1 MKKILFVGNGNT
13 CRSVMAEYI
22 FNSLC
27 KRLGIE
33 GYIGESCGMNARKG
47 MPPGEYTI
55 NAVKEMGIDI
65 KDHKASLAD
74 VEILSS
80 AEKIYCMVPS
90 VAASVITYL
99 PGLENKVEMLGE
111 GIPSPEGASMGTF
124 INIREMLEQEILE
137 IIGTLK

>member
-22 FNSLC
+22 FNNLC
-27 KRLGIE
+27 EKLGIE
-33 GYIGESCGMNARKG
+33 GYIGISCGINARKG
-47 MPPGEYTI
+47 TPPGEYTI
-55 NAVKEMGIDI
+55 NAIKEMGIDI

-99 PGLENKVEMLGE
+99 PGLSDKVLMLGD
-111 GIPSPEGASMGTF
+111 GITDPEGASMGTF
-124 INIREMLEQEILE
+124 INIREMLENEILK
-137 IIGTLK
+137 IVGTLK

>member
-22 FNSLC
+22 FNNLC
-27 KRLGIE
+27 EKLGIE
-33 GYIGESCGMNARKG
+33 GYIGQSCGITAQKG
-47 MPPGEYTI
+47 TPPGEYTI
-55 NAVKEMGIDI
+55 DAIKEMGIDI
-65 KDHKASLAD
+65 SSHKAALAD

-99 PGLENKVEMLGE
+99 PGLSDKVLMLGD
-111 GIPSPEGASMGTF
+111 GITDPEGASMGTF
-124 INIREMLEQEILE
+124 ITIREMLENEILK
-137 IIGTLK
+137 IVGTLK